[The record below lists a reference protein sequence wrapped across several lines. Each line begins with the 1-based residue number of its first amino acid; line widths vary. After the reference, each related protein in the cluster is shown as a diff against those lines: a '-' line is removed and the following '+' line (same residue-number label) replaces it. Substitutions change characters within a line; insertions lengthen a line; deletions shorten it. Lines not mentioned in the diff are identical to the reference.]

1 MMQFSFDPFTLQE
14 LDALA
19 MFPEYVR
26 VEVDK
31 ALFEGAKIWAQ
42 AAIDN
47 TWRDFK
53 NPTGEL
59 ASGIVAIMEG
69 QGSAMVVSEVAY
81 AWRREE
87 GFSGR
92 TDSLGRYFAHD
103 PGIHYMQNAFD
114 DKLLEVEMLAQI
126 AVAKALAMATLS
138 GGE

>member
-1 MMQFSFDPFTLQE
+1 MMQFSYDPFTLRE

-19 MFPEYVR
+19 MLPEDMR
-26 VEVDK
+26 IETDA
-31 ALFEGAKIWAQ
+31 ALFEGAKIFAQ
-42 AAIDN
+42 QAIDN
-47 TWRDFK
+47 TWAGFK

-59 ASGIVAIMEG
+59 AGGIVAIMEG
-69 QGSAMVVSEVAY
+69 QGSAIVISEVAY

-92 TDSLGRYFAHD
+92 TDSLGRYFPHD

-114 DKLLEVEMLAQI
+114 DKYLEVAALVEV

-138 GGE
+138 GGA